1 MVKQVVIYS
10 TPVCMYCKMAKEW
23 FEKNKI
29 QYLEYDLSSDSVKR
43 EEVFKKTGQMAV
55 PVIDIED
62 EIVIGFDKPKLSKLL
77 DI

>member
-1 MVKQVVIYS
+1 
-10 TPVCMYCKMAKEW
+10 MAEEW

-29 QYLEYDLSSDSVKR
+29 QYLKYDLSSDSVKR

-55 PVIDIED
+55 PVIEIED

-77 DI
+77 GV

>member
-55 PVIDIED
+55 PVIEIGD
-62 EIVIGFDKPKLSKLL
+62 EIIIGFDKSKLLKLL

>member
-1 MVKQVVIYS
+1 MVKQVIIYS
-10 TPVCMYCKMAKEW
+10 TPACMYCKMAKEW

>member
-1 MVKQVVIYS
+1 MVKQVIIYS
-10 TPVCMYCKMAKEW
+10 TPACMYCKMAKEW

-55 PVIDIED
+55 PVIEIEN

>member
-1 MVKQVVIYS
+1 
-10 TPVCMYCKMAKEW
+10 MAKEW

-55 PVIDIED
+55 PVIEIGDDI
-62 EIVIGFDKPKLSKLL
+62 IIGFDKSKLLKLL

>member
-1 MVKQVVIYS
+1 
-10 TPVCMYCKMAKEW
+10 MAEEW

-29 QYLEYDLSSDSVKR
+29 QYLKYDLSSDSVKR

-55 PVIDIED
+55 PVIEIED
-62 EIVIGFDKPKLSKLL
+62 EIVIGFDKPKLLKLL